1 MTDYRSGGD
10 HDVPLLER
18 DIPEYDSKLTVTMIL
33 EAKSIAEQI
42 KKLAPPIPEQF
53 TIQYLNRE
61 MGYFHVKAMLPVI
74 QYTPKEFNI
83 LTQLHVY
90 LNTPGKPVIPVV
102 YVPCYILNLNHV
114 TLMKRY
120 DVASFESESN
130 TEGIFK
136 QHISEKGTPMTLS
149 STNILLHE
157 NAKEKFLDE
166 RQEDVRKCFEH
177 CYWHL
182 PEDREDVSCMH
193 NLIYHHTNK
202 IANRGIV
209 SIHKTLV
216 KVLKIKSK
224 QYDFQMVRKN
234 DKIQDAEVLI
244 LKDDGKK
251 LRCEKKRVYFLKA
264 PATRVSEGDII
275 NALVVSQTI
284 KHPKYT
290 LVIGQAGSPLS
301 TGDIKPVLSL
311 AMWKLLQNIEAG
323 CSPTLVGTTDRLGN
337 YVEEI
342 IRDNGEM
349 FGKIYEWQTN
359 KPPGQWIPD
368 KIDELFPFY
377 MMDGGNV
384 HQLSPTIMSFLVVKD
399 PSVLSDRKKIL
410 QIIKMFSEMKIE
422 PTFNV
427 NKHLHFKSDAWEEIQ
442 KERGKVGGTWQDEIK
457 EAAPRMANRI
467 IYSRVFSQH
476 WTMHN
481 AV

>member
-1 MTDYRSGGD
+1 MTNYRSGGD
-10 HDVPLLER
+10 HDVLLMER
-18 DIPEYDSKLTVTMIL
+18 DIPEYDNKLAVAMIL
-33 EAKSIAEQI
+33 EAKSIAKQI
-42 KKLAPPIPEQF
+42 EELAPPIPEQF
-53 TIQYLNRE
+53 TIRLLHHE
-61 MGYFHVKAMLPVI
+61 MAYFHVKARLPVI

-83 LTQLHVY
+83 LTQLEMYHRR
-90 LNTPGKPVIPVV
+90 PGKPISPVF

-114 TLMKRY
+114 VLMKRY
-120 DVASFESESN
+120 DVARFESESN

-166 RQEDVRKCFEH
+166 QQKDVKKCFEY

-202 IANRGIV
+202 IVKYGIV
-209 SIHKTLV
+209 RIHKTLV
-216 KVLKIKSK
+216 KVLRIENK
-224 QYDFQMVRKN
+224 QYSFQVLKKN
-234 DKIQDAEVLI
+234 DKIQNAEVLI

-301 TGDIKPVLSL
+301 PGDIKPLLSL
-311 AMWKLLQNIEAG
+311 AMWKLLQNIEVG

-349 FGKIYEWQTN
+349 FGEIYNWQTN
-359 KPPGQWIPD
+359 KSPGQWIPD

-377 MMDGGNV
+377 MIDGGNV
-384 HQLSPTIMSFLVVKD
+384 HQLSPTIMSFLVVED

-410 QIIKMFSEMKIE
+410 QIIKLFNEMKIE
-422 PTFNV
+422 PAFNV
-427 NKHLHFKSDAWEEIQ
+427 KKHLHFKSDIWEEIQ
-442 KERGKVGGTWQDEIK
+442 KEQAKVGGTWQKIIFDS
-457 EAAPRMANRI
+457 APRIANRI

-476 WTMHN
+476 SKLRN
-481 AV
+481 F